1 MRLPHVL
8 CAVKCAV
15 QKLWH
20 AKHICVPFL
29 KLSNSLFF
37 AAEDDTRKSKSVNL
51 LHIFI
56 EFSLSCLAALS
67 QTKFAA
73 VGNERK

>member
-1 MRLPHVL
+1 MRLPHAL

-20 AKHICVPFL
+20 AKHICVLFL
-29 KLSNSLFF
+29 KWCNNF
-37 AAEDDTRKSKSVNL
+37 AAADDSRKSRSVNL
-51 LHIFI
+51 LLIFI
-56 EFSLSCLAALS
+56 EFSVSCLAALS

-73 VGNERK
+73 VASERK